1 MADYK
6 QAERPL
12 QLTTPL
18 GPDKL
23 FLRGFTG
30 REGISELFRFD
41 LDLIAD
47 SKTEISFDAVLG
59 KHFTIRLRLA
69 QGERQFDGICMR
81 FAQGERDPRNTA
93 FTAYR
98 AEIVPQFW
106 LLTRKAQSRIFQH
119 MTVPDILKKVLT
131 GLDVDYQ
138 IKGTFEPRNFCVQYR
153 ESDFNFASRLMEEEG
168 IFYFFKH
175 SDGSHKMVVANTPDA
190 HADVPGKSTITYE
203 RLPGGFR
210 DDDRIAD
217 WEKVQE
223 LRSGKYTLWDHCFEL
238 PHKHLDADKTI
249 LPAVQAGKV
258 SHKLTAGDNAKL
270 ELYDWPG
277 EYAQR
282 FDGVDKGGGD
292 RPSDVQ
298 KIFQDNKRTVEIR
311 MQQEALSALLIRG
324 GSNCRQLTSGHK
336 FTLEKH
342 FNGDG
347 QYVLTSVRHTAS
359 GAGDYR
365 GGETG
370 AFHYENRFEC
380 IPVALPFRPLQVTPK
395 PVVQGSQTAVVV
407 GPAGEEIFTDKYS
420 RVKVQFHWDR
430 EGKHDSDSSC
440 WIRVSTHWAGKQWG
454 IIHIPRIGQEV
465 VVDFLEGD
473 PDQPIIVGS
482 VYNADMMPPYA
493 LPANKTE
500 SGVKSRSS
508 LGGSPSNFNEVRFE
522 DKKGSELLTIHA
534 ERNQSISVEADE
546 SHTVGHD
553 RTKTIDHDETTHVKH
568 DRTETVDNNETI
580 TILGNRTEMVAKDET
595 ITIGMNRTESV
606 AVNESVTIG
615 VARTETVG
623 AAETITVGG
632 ARAVTVGGVQTYT
645 FGAAVTMAVGGSMS
659 VQVGG
664 DVSTETSGSESAK
677 VSGDRNSEVSGDE
690 KIDVSGSTK
699 ISSGDEISLSCGA
712 SSIVLKKDGTV
723 EIQGVQVKISG
734 SGTIDVKAGGK
745 MGLQANGMMQAQST
759 GIMMLQ
765 GSLVKIN

>member
-1 MADYK
+1 MSGYK

-12 QLTTPL
+12 QLTSPL

-30 REGISELFRFD
+30 REGISELFRFE

-47 SKTEISFDAVLG
+47 SKTEIQFDAVLG
-59 KHFTIRLRLA
+59 KHLTIRLRLP

-81 FAQGERDPRNTA
+81 FAQGERDSRNTA

-106 LLTRKAQSRIFQH
+106 LLTRKAQSRIFQN

-138 IKGTFEPRNFCVQYR
+138 IKGSFEPRNFCVQYR
-153 ESDFNFASRLMEEEG
+153 ESDYNFASRLMEEEG

-175 SDGSHKMVVANTPDA
+175 SDGSHKMVVANSPDA
-190 HADVPGKSTITYE
+190 HPDVPGKSTITYE
-203 RLPGGFR
+203 DQPGGYR
-210 DDDRIAD
+210 EDDRIGD

-223 LRSGKYTLWDHCFEL
+223 IRSGKYTLWDHCFEL
-238 PHKHLDADKTI
+238 PHKHLEADKTI
-249 LPAVQAGKV
+249 LATVQVGKV
-258 SHKLTAGDNAKL
+258 SHKLTAGDNSKY

-292 RPSDVQ
+292 RSSDVQ
-298 KIFQDNKRTVEIR
+298 KIFQDNKRTVELR
-311 MQQEALSALLIRG
+311 MQQEALSGLLIRG

-347 QYVLTSVRHTAS
+347 PYVLTALRHTAS

-370 AFHYENRFEC
+370 AFSYENRFEC
-380 IPVALPFRPLQVTPK
+380 IPSALPFRPLQETRK
-395 PVVQGSQTAVVV
+395 PIVQGSQSAVVV
-407 GPAGEEIFTDKYS
+407 GPAGEEIFTDKYG

-430 EGKHDSDSSC
+430 EGKMNQDSSC
-440 WIRVSTHWAGKQWG
+440 WLRVATAWAGRQWG
-454 IIHIPRIGQEV
+454 MIHIPRIGQEV
-465 VVDFLEGD
+465 LVDFLEGD
-473 PDQPIIVGS
+473 PDQPVVIGS
-482 VYNADMMPPYA
+482 VYNADMMPPFT

-500 SGVKSRSS
+500 SGVKSRST

-522 DKKGSELLTIHA
+522 DKKGSELVTVHA
-534 ERNQSISVEADE
+534 ERNQSIEVEADE
-546 SHTVGHD
+546 THWVGHD

-580 TILGNRTEMVAKDET
+580 TIHANRTETVDKDET
-595 ITIGMNRTESV
+595 ITVNGNRTET
-606 AVNESVTIG
+606 VNKDESVTIG
-615 VARTETVG
+615 GDRSKTVGKNESMTIGKNETISIGGSLVISVADQITFQVG
-623 AAETITVGG
+623 AATLD
-632 ARAVTVGGVQTYT
+632 
-645 FGAAVTMAVGGSMS
+645 M
-659 VQVGG
+659 
-664 DVSTETSGSESAK
+664 
-677 VSGDRNSEVSGDE
+677 
-690 KIDVSGSTK
+690 
-699 ISSGDEISLSCGA
+699 
-712 SSIVLKKDGTV
+712 KKDGTIELTGKDLKV
-723 EIQGVQVKISG
+723 VGSQEVKVSAPEVAATGMKEVKIG
-734 SGTIDVKAGGK
+734 VG
-745 MGLQANGMMQAQST
+745 AQSVTCDVSQVSTSGAMISASAVGTHEIT
-759 GIMMLQ
+759 GA
-765 GSLVKIN
+765 LVKIN